1 MMTKQNAVLM
11 NSEKQENE
19 NLIDYAARLSRFW
32 ANYKSLEERK
42 AKAQFFTPKE
52 ISNFMANMITIKK
65 TSFRLLD
72 PGAGVGNLTAAFCY
86 QLTKYPMKC
95 SIFVDAYENDPELI
109 PPLKSVLDACETELK
124 ENGHLM
130 NYDIIE
136 KDFVIHNQRILEDQS
151 PLTQFSTERFYDYII
166 SNPPYFKLERNSPQA
181 IIMRKFISGHPNI
194 YALFMI
200 LSAKMLN
207 NNGELVFITPRS
219 FCSGTYYKK
228 FRNWFLH
235 TVQIEHIHS
244 FESRKDIFSPDQVLQ
259 ENILI
264 KAIKSSAHQDSIIIS
279 SSKSKTFN
287 FFNEITV
294 ARNDVIFHKNGD
306 VFIRIPS
313 SWRDVATL
321 RLIDTW
327 PKTLKDLGLEISTG
341 PVVVFRTKENV
352 CHKIKNNDKFVPL
365 IWMYNFDKTK
375 INWPLQKKN
384 KPTSIYVN
392 ERTKPLLLPVKNYVL
407 LGRFSFKEQRKRLN
421 VAVLLKDNFPFNFV
435 GIENHV
441 NYIHKL
447 YGELTKEEAW
457 GIATLL
463 NTKLIDSYFRSL
475 NGNTQVNA
483 IDIRSLPLPN
493 LEQIKN
499 IGKKFLEKHESYN
512 DWDGIVCEIMQI
524 KTPEKL
530 FDNKGDVNNE

>member
-1 MMTKQNAVLM
+1 MMTELSAVLM
-11 NSEKQENE
+11 DSEKQKNE
-19 NLIDYAARLSRFW
+19 NLIDYASRLSSLW
-32 ANYKSLEERK
+32 VNYKSLEKRK

-65 TSFRLLD
+65 TNFKLLD
-72 PGAGVGNLTAAFCY
+72 AGAGVGNLTAAFCN
-86 QLTKYPMKC
+86 QLTKCPVKC

-109 PPLKSVLDACETELK
+109 PPLKSVLDACKKELK
-124 ENGHLM
+124 EYGHSM
-130 NYDIIE
+130 SYDVIE
-136 KDFVIHNQRILEDQS
+136 KDFVIYNKKVLEDQHS
-151 PLTQFSTERFYDYII
+151 LDQFQTQSSYDYIL
-166 SNPPYFKLERNSPQA
+166 SNPPYYKLERDSPQA

-228 FRNWFLH
+228 FRNWFLQ
-235 TVQIEHIHS
+235 TVQIEHIHI
-244 FESRKDIFSPDQVLQ
+244 FQSRKDIFSPDQVLQ

-264 KAIKSSAHQDSIIIS
+264 KASKTSVCQDAIKIS
-279 SSKSKTFN
+279 SSKSKAFD

-294 ARNDVIFHKNGD
+294 TKNDVIFHKNGD

-313 SWRDVATL
+313 SQRDVATL

-327 PKTLKDLGLEISTG
+327 PKTLKDIGLEISTG

-352 CHKIKNNDKFVPL
+352 CHRIENDNKFVPL
-365 IWMYNFDKTK
+365 IWMHNFDNTK
-375 INWPLQKKN
+375 INWPLKKKN
-384 KPTSIYVN
+384 KPPSICVN
-392 ERTKPLLLPVKNYVL
+392 EITKPLLLPIKNYVL
-407 LGRFSFKEQRKRLN
+407 LGRFSFKEQRKRIN
-421 VAVLLKDNFPFNFV
+421 VAVLLKDDFPFNFI

-463 NTKLIDSYFRSL
+463 NTKLIDNYFRSL

-493 LEQIKN
+493 LEQIID
-499 IGKKFLEKHESYN
+499 IGKKFLAERTSYI
-512 DWDGIVCEIMQI
+512 DWDEIVCSRNSPGGPCGRYQRR
-524 KTPEKL
+524 
-530 FDNKGDVNNE
+530 